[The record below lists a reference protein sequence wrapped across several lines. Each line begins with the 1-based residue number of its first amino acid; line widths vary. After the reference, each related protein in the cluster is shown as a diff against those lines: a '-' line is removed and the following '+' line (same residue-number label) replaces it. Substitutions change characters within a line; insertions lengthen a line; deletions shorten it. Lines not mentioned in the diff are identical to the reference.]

1 MINFSIKKVLIMKI
15 IFLFIFIGNCFCELN
30 LNISKQ
36 NINNRVNNKTN
47 NTNFSNYEK
56 IHKKNLILGVI
67 MWYSLEII
75 LPFFNSLLQAKIKN
89 YETVIFVKNVS
100 QNLINYLKSI
110 GVIIYNIN
118 NDYKNIPITKF
129 RWKIYFDFLNKKKSE
144 YELIFIADIR
154 DTFFQRDIFKCYENR
169 KSFIGIS
176 IEDGTLNQGINK
188 KWVKDFAGEEKQNT
202 IKNERII
209 CFGSIWGTL
218 DKILEFSNIF
228 WEKLKSNTNSTDQ
241 GIGNYLFYYE
251 KIFEDCV
258 VKSDNYGPVMTIG
271 RTQRE
276 NIILDLNNNVLNF
289 GGEIAAVIHQY
300 DRKRDI
306 AIKIKKKFLYNNFTR
321 VIDCKNQK
329 NLLNKYSNNN
339 KLNKINQLH
348 SNKELAKYINIL
360 L

>member
-1 MINFSIKKVLIMKI
+1 MKI

-129 RWKIYFDFLNKKKSE
+129 RWRYFSVF
-144 YELIFIADIR
+144 
-154 DTFFQRDIFKCYENR
+154 
-169 KSFIGIS
+169 
-176 IEDGTLNQGINK
+176 
-188 KWVKDFAGEEKQNT
+188 
-202 IKNERII
+202 
-209 CFGSIWGTL
+209 
-218 DKILEFSNIF
+218 
-228 WEKLKSNTNSTDQ
+228 
-241 GIGNYLFYYE
+241 
-251 KIFEDCV
+251 
-258 VKSDNYGPVMTIG
+258 
-271 RTQRE
+271 
-276 NIILDLNNNVLNF
+276 
-289 GGEIAAVIHQY
+289 
-300 DRKRDI
+300 
-306 AIKIKKKFLYNNFTR
+306 
-321 VIDCKNQK
+321 
-329 NLLNKYSNNN
+329 
-339 KLNKINQLH
+339 
-348 SNKELAKYINIL
+348 
-360 L
+360 